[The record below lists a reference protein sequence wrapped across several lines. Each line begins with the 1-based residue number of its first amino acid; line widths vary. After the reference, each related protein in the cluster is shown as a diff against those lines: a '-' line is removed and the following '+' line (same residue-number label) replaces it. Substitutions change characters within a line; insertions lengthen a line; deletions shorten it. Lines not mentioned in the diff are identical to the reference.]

1 MSQKIKTLPELRQII
16 AKHQADGKRVVQSHG
31 VFDLLHVG
39 HIKHLQEAKAKGD
52 ILVVTVTPDEFVHK
66 GPNRPAFPIA
76 LRLEAL
82 AALEVVNFVAANKW
96 ENAVETIKQIRP
108 DVYCKGPDYQ
118 EHGDDLT
125 GKITEEEDAVVS
137 IGGAINYTSG
147 VTFSSSNL
155 LNEYGNV
162 FDDAQKKFI
171 EQVTSKWNFN
181 ETLEAVENLRD
192 LRVLVLGES
201 IIDQYVFC
209 EALGKSGKEPVLV
222 LRELQTQQYAGG
234 AAAIAQHLSE
244 FCQEVTLLSMLGEK
258 GEYENFLRN
267 GLPDN
272 VSASFIKKKGAPTI
286 VKKRFVDT
294 VSRNKTLGV
303 YSIDDSPLESAQQV
317 ELTAMLD
324 KLIKSHDLLI
334 VSDYGHGFISST
346 IAKAISTANIFCSLN
361 AQVNAANIGYHTM
374 NNYCGVDCAI
384 INEGELRHEFRD
396 RQSTVT
402 DLAKRL
408 LESLRAQHLVVTQ
421 GSSGASL
428 YRADG
433 DGLHSCPAF
442 AGKVVDK
449 VGSGDAML
457 ALLSCCLYNKVDC
470 DLSLLIGSLAAAQ
483 IVETVGN
490 SAPVQK
496 VQLLKALQSIAK

>member
-1 MSQKIKTLPELRQII
+1 MSQKIKTLTDLRQII
-16 AKHQADGKRVVQSHG
+16 AEHQAGGKRVVQSHG

-52 ILVVTVTPDEFVHK
+52 ILIVTVTPDEFVHK

-82 AALEVVNFVAANKW
+82 AALEAVDFVAPNKW
-96 ENAVETIKQIRP
+96 ENAVETIKLIRP
-108 DVYCKGPDYQ
+108 DVYCKGPDYKKP
-118 EHGDDLT
+118 EDDLT

-137 IGGAINYTSG
+137 IGGGITYTSG
-147 VTFSSSNL
+147 ATFSSSNL

-162 FDDAQKKFI
+162 FDVAQKNFI
-171 EQVTSKWNFN
+171 EQVTSKWNPN
-181 ETLEAVENLRD
+181 ETLEAVENLRG

-222 LRELQTQQYAGG
+222 VRELQTQQYAGG
-234 AAAIAQHLSE
+234 AAAIARHLSE
-244 FCQEVTLLSMLGEK
+244 FCQEVTLLSMLGEE
-258 GEYENFLRN
+258 GQYEDFLRN

-272 VSASFIKKKGAPTI
+272 VGAKFVKKKGAPTI
-286 VKKRFVDT
+286 VKKRFVDI

-303 YSIDDSPLESAQQV
+303 YSIDDSPLRSGQQM

-324 KLIKSHDLLI
+324 KLIRSHDLLI
-334 VSDYGHGFISST
+334 VSDYGHGFISPT
-346 IAKAISTANIFCSLN
+346 IAKNISTANIFCSLN

-374 NNYCGVDCAI
+374 NNYRGVDCAI

-402 DLAKRL
+402 DLARRL

-433 DGLHSCPAF
+433 YGFHSCPAF

-457 ALLSCCLYNKVDC
+457 ALLSCCLYNKVDL

-483 IVETVGN
+483 NVETVGN
-490 SAPVQK
+490 SAAVKK